1 MKQFLS
7 VFALFIQLTVS
18 AQDTVQHLPFT
29 SNSTPAVAEWKVTV
43 QDQKLRFDWKI
54 DNNLSVDLIEVEQ
67 STDGKNFAMAALVFG
82 TDTESNNQYTFP
94 GKKPEQKTWYRLKVV
109 AKDKKTSYT
118 EPVTAG

>member
-18 AQDTVQHLPFT
+18 AQDTVQQLPFT
-29 SNSTPAVAEWKVTV
+29 SNPTPTVTEWKIVV
-43 QDQKLRFDWKI
+43 QDNHLRFEWKI
-54 DNNLSVDLIEVEQ
+54 DNNLSVDLIEVEK
-67 STDGKNFAMAALVFG
+67 STDGKNFSMAALVFG

-94 GKKPEQKTWYRLKVV
+94 GKKPGLKTWYRLKVIT
-109 AKDKKTSYT
+109 KDRKVSYT